1 MRIRLASE
9 RGRTVAKDSIYNV
22 HEVHE
27 VCTIHNGAHPISIF
41 IATTNRDVHYR
52 ADHRD
57 SYWMLLCISAE
68 TYVQSGPAH
77 HMDVLGGA

>member
-1 MRIRLASE
+1 MRIRLASDK
-9 RGRTVAKDSIYNV
+9 GRKVAKDMCLPYRV
-22 HEVHE
+22 
-27 VCTIHNGAHPISIF
+27 HPISIF
-41 IATTNRDVHYR
+41 IATTIRDVRYW

-68 TYVQSGPAH
+68 TYVQSGPSY